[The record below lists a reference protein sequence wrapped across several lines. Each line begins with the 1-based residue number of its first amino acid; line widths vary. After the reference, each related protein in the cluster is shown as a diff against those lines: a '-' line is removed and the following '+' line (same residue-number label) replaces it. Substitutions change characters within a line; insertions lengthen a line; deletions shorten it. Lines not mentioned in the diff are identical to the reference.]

1 MIKMNCKLSVS
12 INKYSYNSLLDDIF
26 DNLKVD
32 FNIGINIITGPN
44 GSGKTTLLN
53 IISGNLLTKKNSK
66 DIKINFNNNEINYK
80 NKNEYFSDFVNYVPQ
95 DPLIIDNMSVL
106 DNLLLPFL
114 DKNKQKAIDILK
126 KLGLENQID
135 NNTSALSGGEKQ
147 RLNFARTLY
156 KTKKIILLDEITT
169 YLDKESRDIIFSVL
183 EELSNNHII
192 ILVTHE
198 EVDDSIFKNYSLF
211 KFEDRKLIETKI
223 CNVIKENTK
232 IEEANFI
239 KGNIFIRLINIF
251 KEKKLLNIIN
261 AIVIFILITLSNV
274 FFTFY
279 FSVGNDKLNDLS
291 FDTYKNSAPAFFLNR
306 MESNDYEENTVF
318 PFEKNDFYI
327 KFQDDDLCLSN
338 KQTSFENFNIGAV
351 YATNEQLED
360 TLNIELINF
369 NGLDFDFAK
378 TETGKQGFLISDITF
393 NFYFNALKE
402 KYPKYESN
410 EIILMIKNN
419 LKYKV
424 YDNIYELC
432 GVYKSSINEIYK
444 DNFNVIMDNIFM
456 QEALY
461 SYGFMCQ
468 NVFIPYDEAN
478 ANNNFYHI
486 VLNTEYNRNVLQ
498 KDINFV
504 MFSNFTLLNN
514 NGTSDFWILYNANSN
529 LYFAITFVVAA
540 IVYLIVVSTGYYNGE
555 NKRFLV
561 SRIAGQS
568 RSSQTNKYLLFNSIW
583 VSIFYFISAAISSL
597 IVYIC
602 QILITNS
609 TIFSIKNVFIF
620 SPYLILIYVLLIGL
634 SALIYYILYYKLLSP
649 KDISKQLYKIKQ
661 K

>member
-26 DNLKVD
+26 VNLKVD

-66 DIKINFNNNEINYK
+66 DIKINFDNNDINYK
-80 NKNEYFSDFVNYVPQ
+80 NKNEYFADFVNYVPQ

-135 NNTSALSGGEKQ
+135 NNASALSGGEKQ
-147 RLNFARTLY
+147 RLSFARTLY

-198 EVDDSIFKNYSLF
+198 EVDNSIFKNYSLF
-211 KFEDRKLIETKI
+211 KFEDKKLIETKKS
-223 CNVIKENTK
+223 NVIKENTK
-232 IEEANFI
+232 IEETNFK
-239 KGNIFIRLINIF
+239 KGNILIRLINIF

-261 AIVIFILITLSNV
+261 AIVIFILVTLSNV
-274 FFTFY
+274 IFTFY

-318 PFEKNDFYI
+318 PFEKTDFDI
-327 KFQDDDLCLSN
+327 KFQDDDLSLSN
-338 KQTSFENFNIGAV
+338 KQTSFENLNIGAV

-378 TETGKQGFLISDITF
+378 TETCKQGFLISDITF

-444 DNFNVIMDNIFM
+444 DNFNVIMDNILM
-456 QEALY
+456 REALY

-478 ANNNFYHI
+478 ANNHFYHI

-498 KDINFV
+498 KDIHFE
-504 MFSNFTLLNN
+504 MFYNFTLLNN
-514 NGTSDFWILYNANSN
+514 NGTSDFWILYSANGN
-529 LYFAITFVVAA
+529 LYFAIAFVVAA
-540 IVYLIVVSTGYYNGE
+540 IVYLIIVSTGYYNGE

-609 TIFSIKNVFIF
+609 TIFSITNVFIF
-620 SPYLILIYVLLIGL
+620 SPYLILIYVLLIGF

>member
-26 DNLKVD
+26 VNLKVD

-66 DIKINFNNNEINYK
+66 DIKINFDNNDINYK
-80 NKNEYFSDFVNYVPQ
+80 NKNEYFADFVNYVPQ

-135 NNTSALSGGEKQ
+135 NNASALSGGEKQ
-147 RLNFARTLY
+147 RLSFARTLY

-211 KFEDRKLIETKI
+211 KFEDKKLIETKKS
-223 CNVIKENTK
+223 NVIKENTK
-232 IEEANFI
+232 IEEMNFK

-261 AIVIFILITLSNV
+261 AIVIFILVTLSNV

-279 FSVGNDKLNDLS
+279 FSLGNDKLNDLS

-318 PFEKNDFYI
+318 PFEKTDFDI
-327 KFQDDDLCLSN
+327 KFQDDDLSLSN
-338 KQTSFENFNIGAV
+338 KETSFENVNIGAV

-378 TETGKQGFLISDITF
+378 TETGTQGFLISDITF

-402 KYPKYESN
+402 KYPKCESN

-419 LKYKV
+419 LKYTV

-456 QEALY
+456 QEAVF

-478 ANNNFYHI
+478 ANNTFYHI

-504 MFSNFTLLNN
+504 MVSNFTLLDN
-514 NGTSDFWILYNANSN
+514 NGTSDFWILYQANSN

-583 VSIFYFISAAISSL
+583 VSIFYFISAANSSL

-609 TIFSIKNVFIF
+609 TIFSITNVFIF
-620 SPYLILIYVLLIGL
+620 SPYLILMYVLLIGF
-634 SALIYYILYYKLLSP
+634 STLIYYILYYKLLSP

>member
-1 MIKMNCKLSVS
+1 M
-12 INKYSYNSLLDDIF
+12 
-26 DNLKVD
+26 
-32 FNIGINIITGPN
+32 
-44 GSGKTTLLN
+44 
-53 IISGNLLTKKNSK
+53 
-66 DIKINFNNNEINYK
+66 
-80 NKNEYFSDFVNYVPQ
+80 
-95 DPLIIDNMSVL
+95 
-106 DNLLLPFL
+106 
-114 DKNKQKAIDILK
+114 
-126 KLGLENQID
+126 
-135 NNTSALSGGEKQ
+135 KQ
-147 RLNFARTLY
+147 RLLLALLMLFSSVGFMKVDAQISITLPKTEKPEDVTITFTSSEKKFKPKTSSDLGSY
-156 KTKKIILLDEITT
+156 PMIGDDEPTVSKDGATATYKLKTKAD
-169 YLDKESRDIIFSVL
+169 DK
-183 EELSNNHII
+183 
-192 ILVTHE
+192 T
-198 EVDDSIFKNYSLF
+198 
-211 KFEDRKLIETKI
+211 
-223 CNVIKENTK
+223 
-232 IEEANFI
+232 
-239 KGNIFIRLINIF
+239 
-251 KEKKLLNIIN
+251 
-261 AIVIFILITLSNV
+261 
-274 FFTFY
+274 
-279 FSVGNDKLNDLS
+279 DLS
-291 FDTYKNSAPAFFLNR
+291 
-306 MESNDYEENTVF
+306 
-318 PFEKNDFYI
+318 
-327 KFQDDDLCLSN
+327 LSN
-338 KQTSFENFNIGAV
+338 KKTSFENLNIGAV

-378 TETGKQGFLISDITF
+378 TETCKQGFLISDITF

-444 DNFNVIMDNIFM
+444 DNFNVIMDNILM
-456 QEALY
+456 REALY

-478 ANNNFYHI
+478 ANNSFYHI

-498 KDINFV
+498 KDIHFE
-504 MFSNFTLLNN
+504 MFYNFTLLNN
-514 NGTSDFWILYNANSN
+514 NGTSDFWILYSANGN
-529 LYFAITFVVAA
+529 LYFAIAFVVAA

-609 TIFSIKNVFIF
+609 TIFSITNVFIF
-620 SPYLILIYVLLIGL
+620 SPYLILIYVLLIGF

>member
-26 DNLKVD
+26 VNLKVD

-66 DIKINFNNNEINYK
+66 DIKINFDNNDINYK
-80 NKNEYFSDFVNYVPQ
+80 NKNEYFADFVNYVPQ

-135 NNTSALSGGEKQ
+135 NNASALSGGEKQ
-147 RLNFARTLY
+147 RLSFARTLY

-198 EVDDSIFKNYSLF
+198 EVDSSIFKNYSLF
-211 KFEDRKLIETKI
+211 KFEDKKLIETKKS
-223 CNVIKENTK
+223 NVIKENTK
-232 IEEANFI
+232 IEEMNFK

-261 AIVIFILITLSNV
+261 AIVIFILVTLSNV
-274 FFTFY
+274 IFTFY

-318 PFEKNDFYI
+318 PFERSEFNI
-327 KFQDDDLCLSN
+327 KFQDDDLSLSN
-338 KQTSFENFNIGAV
+338 KQTSFENLNIGAV

-378 TETGKQGFLISDITF
+378 TETSKQGFLISDLTF

-444 DNFNVIMDNIFM
+444 DNFNVIMDDILM

-478 ANNNFYHI
+478 ANNHFYHI

-498 KDINFV
+498 KDINLV
-504 MFSNFTLLNN
+504 TVSNFTLLNN
-514 NGTSDFWILYNANSN
+514 NGTSDFWILYKANSN
-529 LYFAITFVVAA
+529 LDFAITFVVAV
-540 IVYLIVVSTGYYNGE
+540 IVYLIVVSTGYYSGE

-609 TIFSIKNVFIF
+609 TIFSITNVFIF
-620 SPYLILIYVLLIGL
+620 SPYLILIYVLLIGF